1 METNKAYVA
10 LKGFISIKGEDS
22 IDFIQNI
29 ISNNIKNVTD
39 NNCIFSS
46 LLTPQGKFLFEFI
59 ILKIKN
65 NFLIECNDELIK
77 ELSNKLLNYK
87 LRSKVEIKIEDNLI
101 SIDIPFVKF
110 KNLNINKL
118 NVINYKNY
126 IIFEDPRIK
135 NTLARAIIEKSK
147 IKEFLGDL
155 DIELSDEKY
164 LLEKKLFSLG
174 IPSKDIIK
182 LQNEIFS
189 LEANFLELNGIS
201 TKKGCYIGQENTAR
215 MFLKNKITK
224 RLLPIKILSGNIS
237 VNQKIF
243 IENNE
248 VGTILIGLPFPFA
261 LIKIN
266 NDHKR
271 IIIQEKL
278 KTLSGTIKITIP
290 DWLKVY

>member
-1 METNKAYVA
+1 METNKAYVT

-135 NTLARAIIEKSK
+135 NNLARAIIEKSK

-164 LLEKKLFSLG
+164 LLEKKLFNLG

-189 LEANFLELNGIS
+189 LEANFLELNGIDQ
-201 TKKGCYIGQENTAR
+201 KKGCYIGQENTAR
-215 MFLKNKITK
+215 MYLKNKVNK
-224 RLLPIKILSGNIS
+224 RLFALQIINGKVQKG
-237 VNQKIF
+237 QKITLGDEE
-243 IENNE
+243 IGK
-248 VGTILIGLPFPFA
+248 VLIDDLFPFA

-266 NDHKR
+266 KDNKNL
-271 IIIQEKL
+271 IINKEL
-278 KTLSGTIKITIP
+278 KTNTAFVKINVPNWMAI
-290 DWLKVY
+290 

>member
-1 METNKAYVA
+1 METNKAYVTV
-10 LKGFISIKGEDS
+10 KGFISIKGEDS

-77 ELSNKLLNYK
+77 ELSNKLSNYK

-164 LLEKKLFSLG
+164 LLEKKLFNLG

-189 LEANFLELNGIS
+189 LEANFLELNGIDQ
-201 TKKGCYIGQENTAR
+201 KKGCYIGQENTAR
-215 MFLKNKITK
+215 MYLKNKVNK
-224 RLLPIKILSGNIS
+224 RLFALQIIKGK
-237 VNQKIF
+237 VEKGQKITLGDEE
-243 IENNE
+243 IGK
-248 VGTILIGLPFPFA
+248 VLIDDLFPFA

-266 NDHKR
+266 KDNKNL
-271 IIIQEKL
+271 IINKEL
-278 KTLSGTIKITIP
+278 KTNTAFVKINVPNWMAI
-290 DWLKVY
+290 

>member
-1 METNKAYVA
+1 METNKAYVTV
-10 LKGFISIKGEDS
+10 KGFISIKGEDS

-77 ELSNKLLNYK
+77 ELSYKLLNYK
-87 LRSKVEIKIEDNLI
+87 FRSKVEIKIEDNLI
-101 SIDIPFVKF
+101 SIDIPFIKF

-147 IKEFLGDL
+147 IKEFLSNL

-164 LLEKKLFSLG
+164 LLEKKLFNLG

-189 LEANFLELNGIS
+189 LEANFLELNGIDQ
-201 TKKGCYIGQENTAR
+201 KKGCYIGQENTAR
-215 MFLKNKITK
+215 MYLKNKVNK
-224 RLLPIKILSGNIS
+224 RLFALQIIKGK
-237 VNQKIF
+237 VEKGQKITLGDEE
-243 IENNE
+243 IGK
-248 VGTILIGLPFPFA
+248 VLIDDLFPFA

-266 NDHKR
+266 KDNKNL
-271 IIIQEKL
+271 IINKEL
-278 KTLSGTIKITIP
+278 KTNTAFVKINVPNWMAI
-290 DWLKVY
+290 

>member
-1 METNKAYVA
+1 METNKAYVT

-164 LLEKKLFSLG
+164 LLEKKLFNLG

-189 LEANFLELNGIS
+189 LEANFLELNGIDQ
-201 TKKGCYIGQENTAR
+201 KKGCYIGQENTAR
-215 MFLKNKITK
+215 MYLKNKVSK
-224 RLLPIKILSGNIS
+224 RLFALQIINGKVQKG
-237 VNQKIF
+237 QKITLG
-243 IENNE
+243 NE
-248 VGTILIGLPFPFA
+248 EIGKVLIDDLFPFA

-266 NDHKR
+266 KDNKNL
-271 IIIQEKL
+271 IINKEL
-278 KTLSGTIKITIP
+278 KTNTAFVKINVPNWMAI
-290 DWLKVY
+290 

>member
-1 METNKAYVA
+1 METNKAYVT

-77 ELSNKLLNYK
+77 ELSNKLSNYK

-147 IKEFLGDL
+147 IKEFLSDL

-164 LLEKKLFSLG
+164 LLEKKLFNLG

-189 LEANFLELNGIS
+189 LEANFLELNGIDQ
-201 TKKGCYIGQENTAR
+201 KKGCYIGQENTAR
-215 MFLKNKITK
+215 MYLKNKVNK
-224 RLLPIKILSGNIS
+224 RLFALQIIKGK
-237 VNQKIF
+237 VEKGQKITLGDEE
-243 IENNE
+243 IGK
-248 VGTILIGLPFPFA
+248 VLIDDLFPFA

-266 NDHKR
+266 KDNKNL
-271 IIIQEKL
+271 IINKEL
-278 KTLSGTIKITIP
+278 KTNTAFVKINVPNWMAI
-290 DWLKVY
+290 

>member
-1 METNKAYVA
+1 METNKAYVT

-147 IKEFLGDL
+147 IKEFLSNL

-164 LLEKKLFSLG
+164 LLEKKLFNLG

-189 LEANFLELNGIS
+189 LEANFLELNGIDQ
-201 TKKGCYIGQENTAR
+201 KKGCYIGQENTAR
-215 MFLKNKITK
+215 MYLKKKVNK
-224 RLLPIKILSGNIS
+224 RLFALQIIKGKVEKGQKIILGDEEIGKILIDD
-237 VNQKIF
+237 
-243 IENNE
+243 
-248 VGTILIGLPFPFA
+248 LFPFA

-266 NDHKR
+266 KDNKNL
-271 IIIQEKL
+271 IINKEL
-278 KTLSGTIKITIP
+278 KTNTAFVKINVPNWMAI
-290 DWLKVY
+290 

>member
-1 METNKAYVA
+1 METNKAYVT

-65 NFLIECNDELIK
+65 NFLIECTDELIK

-101 SIDIPFVKF
+101 SIDIPFIKF

-147 IKEFLGDL
+147 IKEFLSDL

-164 LLEKKLFSLG
+164 LLEKKLFNLG

-189 LEANFLELNGIS
+189 LEANFLELNGIDQ
-201 TKKGCYIGQENTAR
+201 KKGCYIGQENTAR
-215 MFLKNKITK
+215 MYLKNKVNK
-224 RLLPIKILSGNIS
+224 RLFALQIINGKVQKG
-237 VNQKIF
+237 QKITLGDEE
-243 IENNE
+243 IGK
-248 VGTILIGLPFPFA
+248 VLIDDLFPFA

-266 NDHKR
+266 KDNKNL
-271 IIIQEKL
+271 IINKEL
-278 KTLSGTIKITIP
+278 KTNTAFVKINVPNWMAI
-290 DWLKVY
+290 

>member
-1 METNKAYVA
+1 METNKAYVT

-59 ILKIKN
+59 ILKKKN

-147 IKEFLGDL
+147 IKEFLSDL

-164 LLEKKLFSLG
+164 LLEKKLFNLG

-189 LEANFLELNGIS
+189 LEANFLELNGIDQ
-201 TKKGCYIGQENTAR
+201 KKGCYIGQENTAR
-215 MFLKNKITK
+215 MYLKNKVNK
-224 RLLPIKILSGNIS
+224 RLFALQIINGKVQKG
-237 VNQKIF
+237 QKITL
-243 IENNE
+243 ENE
-248 VGTILIGLPFPFA
+248 EIGKVLIDDLFPFA

-266 NDHKR
+266 KDNKNL
-271 IIIQEKL
+271 IINKEL
-278 KTLSGTIKITIP
+278 KTNTAFVKINVPNWMAI
-290 DWLKVY
+290 

>member
-1 METNKAYVA
+1 METNKAYVT

-101 SIDIPFVKF
+101 SIDIPFIKF

-164 LLEKKLFSLG
+164 LLEKKLFNLG

-189 LEANFLELNGIS
+189 LEANFLELNGIDQ
-201 TKKGCYIGQENTAR
+201 KKGCYIGQENTAR
-215 MFLKNKITK
+215 MYLKNKVNK
-224 RLLPIKILSGNIS
+224 RLFALQIIKGK
-237 VNQKIF
+237 VEKGQKITLGDEE
-243 IENNE
+243 IGK
-248 VGTILIGLPFPFA
+248 VLIDDLFPFA

-266 NDHKR
+266 KDNKNL
-271 IIIQEKL
+271 IINKEL
-278 KTLSGTIKITIP
+278 KTNTAFVKINVPNWMAI
-290 DWLKVY
+290 

>member
-1 METNKAYVA
+1 METNKAYVT

-101 SIDIPFVKF
+101 SIDIPFIKF

-147 IKEFLGDL
+147 IKEFLSNF

-164 LLEKKLFSLG
+164 LLEKKLFNLG

-189 LEANFLELNGIS
+189 LEANFLELNGIDQ
-201 TKKGCYIGQENTAR
+201 KKGCYIGQENTAR
-215 MFLKNKITK
+215 MYLKNKVNK
-224 RLLPIKILSGNIS
+224 RLFALQIINGKVQKG
-237 VNQKIF
+237 QKITL
-243 IENNE
+243 ENE
-248 VGTILIGLPFPFA
+248 EIGKVLIDDLFPFA

-266 NDHKR
+266 KDNKNL
-271 IIIQEKL
+271 IINKEL
-278 KTLSGTIKITIP
+278 KTNTAFVKINVPNWMAI
-290 DWLKVY
+290 

>member
-1 METNKAYVA
+1 METNKAYVTV
-10 LKGFISIKGEDS
+10 KGFISIKGEDS

-147 IKEFLGDL
+147 IKEFLSDL
-155 DIELSDEKY
+155 DIKLSDEKY
-164 LLEKKLFSLG
+164 LLEKKLFNLG

-189 LEANFLELNGIS
+189 LEANFLELNGIDQ
-201 TKKGCYIGQENTAR
+201 KKGCYIGQENTAR
-215 MFLKNKITK
+215 MYLKNKVSK
-224 RLLPIKILSGNIS
+224 RLFALQIINGKVQKG
-237 VNQKIF
+237 QKITLG
-243 IENNE
+243 NE
-248 VGTILIGLPFPFA
+248 EIGKVLIDDLFPFA

-266 NDHKR
+266 KDNKNL
-271 IIIQEKL
+271 IINKEL
-278 KTLSGTIKITIP
+278 KTNTAFVKINVPNWMAI
-290 DWLKVY
+290 

>member
-1 METNKAYVA
+1 METNKAYVTV
-10 LKGFISIKGEDS
+10 KGFISIKGEDS

-147 IKEFLGDL
+147 IKEFLSDL

-164 LLEKKLFSLG
+164 LLEKKLFNLG

-189 LEANFLELNGIS
+189 LEANFLELNGIDQ
-201 TKKGCYIGQENTAR
+201 KKGCYIGQENTAR
-215 MFLKNKITK
+215 MYLKNKVNK
-224 RLLPIKILSGNIS
+224 RLFALQIINGKVQKG
-237 VNQKIF
+237 QKITLG
-243 IENNE
+243 NE
-248 VGTILIGLPFPFA
+248 EIGKVLIDDLFPFA

-266 NDHKR
+266 KDNKNL
-271 IIIQEKL
+271 IINKEL
-278 KTLSGTIKITIP
+278 KTNTAFVKINVPNWMAI
-290 DWLKVY
+290 

>member
-1 METNKAYVA
+1 METNKAYVT

-147 IKEFLGDL
+147 IKEFLSDL

-164 LLEKKLFSLG
+164 LLEKKLFNLG

-189 LEANFLELNGIS
+189 LEANFLELNGIDQ
-201 TKKGCYIGQENTAR
+201 KKGCYIGQENTAR
-215 MFLKNKITK
+215 MYLKNKVNK
-224 RLLPIKILSGNIS
+224 RLFALQIIKGK
-237 VNQKIF
+237 VEKGQKITLGDEE
-243 IENNE
+243 IGK
-248 VGTILIGLPFPFA
+248 VLIDDLFPFA

-266 NDHKR
+266 KDNKNL
-271 IIIQEKL
+271 IINKEL
-278 KTLSGTIKITIP
+278 KTNTAFVKINVPNWMAI
-290 DWLKVY
+290 

>member
-1 METNKAYVA
+1 METNKAYVTV
-10 LKGFISIKGEDS
+10 KGFISIKGEDS

-101 SIDIPFVKF
+101 SIDIPFIKF

-147 IKEFLGDL
+147 IKEFLSDL
-155 DIELSDEKY
+155 DIKLSDEKY
-164 LLEKKLFSLG
+164 LLEKKLFNLG

-189 LEANFLELNGIS
+189 LEANFLELNGIDQ
-201 TKKGCYIGQENTAR
+201 KKGCYIGQENTAR
-215 MFLKNKITK
+215 MYLKNKVNK
-224 RLLPIKILSGNIS
+224 RLFALQIINGKVQKG
-237 VNQKIF
+237 QKITL
-243 IENNE
+243 ENE
-248 VGTILIGLPFPFA
+248 EIGKVLIDDLFPFA

-266 NDHKR
+266 KDNKNL
-271 IIIQEKL
+271 IINKEL
-278 KTLSGTIKITIP
+278 KTNTAFVKINVPNWMAI
-290 DWLKVY
+290 

>member
-1 METNKAYVA
+1 METNKAYIT
-10 LKGFISIKGEDS
+10 LKGFISVKGEDR

-29 ISNNIKNVTD
+29 ISNDIKKVTD
-39 NNCIFSS
+39 NNSIFAS

-59 ILKIKN
+59 ILKTKN
-65 NFLIECNDELIK
+65 IFLIECNSELIK
-77 ELSNKLLNYK
+77 ELFNKLYNYK
-87 LRSKVEIKIEDNLI
+87 LRSRVEIKIENDLI
-101 SIDIPFVKF
+101 SVDIPLEKF
-110 KNLNINKL
+110 KDLNINKL
-118 NVINYKNY
+118 NLINYKNY

-135 NTLARAIIEKSK
+135 NTLARAIIEQSK
-147 IKEFLGDL
+147 IKEFLNDL
-155 DIELSDEKY
+155 SIELSNEKY
-164 LLEKKLFSLG
+164 LLEKKLFDLG
-174 IPSKDIIK
+174 IPSKDMQK
-182 LQNEIFS
+182 LQNQLFS

-266 NDHKR
+266 KDNKNL
-271 IIIQEKL
+271 IAGKEL
-278 KTLSGTIKITIP
+278 KTETASIKINIP
-290 DWLKVY
+290 NWMVI

>member
-1 METNKAYVA
+1 METNKAYVTV
-10 LKGFISIKGEDS
+10 KGFISIKGEDS

-59 ILKIKN
+59 ILKMKN

-147 IKEFLGDL
+147 IKEFLSDL
-155 DIELSDEKY
+155 EIDLSDEKY
-164 LLEKKLFSLG
+164 LLEKKLFNLG

-189 LEANFLELNGIS
+189 LEANFLELNGIDQ
-201 TKKGCYIGQENTAR
+201 KKGCYIGQENTAR
-215 MFLKNKITK
+215 MYL
-224 RLLPIKILSGNIS
+224 
-237 VNQKIF
+237 
-243 IENNE
+243 
-248 VGTILIGLPFPFA
+248 
-261 LIKIN
+261 
-266 NDHKR
+266 
-271 IIIQEKL
+271 
-278 KTLSGTIKITIP
+278 
-290 DWLKVY
+290 

>member
-1 METNKAYVA
+1 MEANKAYVT

-77 ELSNKLLNYK
+77 ELSNKLSNYK

-189 LEANFLELNGIS
+189 LEANFLELNGIDQ
-201 TKKGCYIGQENTAR
+201 KKGCYIGQENTAR
-215 MFLKNKITK
+215 MYLKNKVNK
-224 RLLPIKILSGNIS
+224 RLFALQIIKGK
-237 VNQKIF
+237 VEKGQKITLGDEE
-243 IENNE
+243 IGK
-248 VGTILIGLPFPFA
+248 VLIDDLFPFA

-266 NDHKR
+266 KDNKNL
-271 IIIQEKL
+271 IINKEL
-278 KTLSGTIKITIP
+278 KTNTAFVKINVPNWMAI
-290 DWLKVY
+290 